1 MLKNMSIAKRLSLGF
16 ALVLVLL
23 LFVAGVGYWGTDSV
37 NSEAA
42 GILNGPAKVAENAQR
57 TRAHILGCRRFEKDF
72 FLNIGDK
79 EQEQGYQA
87 KWNDQRESLMA
98 RLADVEKYSTSEDDK
113 KLVAT
118 MKEEFAKYEAGFH
131 QVQGE
136 IASGQIK
143 SAEAANQA
151 ITKYKDQ
158 IHAMEKAAQDLAAR
172 QEELM
177 PKQAGMMAEFTKRT
191 TSIMLGIVVLTFLV
205 TGGVAL
211 AIARSVVEPVNAMNG
226 YLAELSSGDGDLTK
240 RMNFASQDEIGKM
253 ANSLNTFCEKLEKII
268 IEVKGGTGAISSA
281 AQQLAATSSSLS
293 QGTSEQAAS
302 VEETTSSLEE
312 MSASITQNSENS
324 RLMEQVAS
332 KGAREADE
340 SGKAVKQTVEA
351 MKSITQKIEIIDEIA
366 YQTNLLALNAAIE
379 AARAGEH
386 GKGFAVVATEVRKLA
401 ERSQSAAK
409 EISALASDSVKVAE
423 HSGKLLEELVPSI
436 RKTADLVQE
445 VSAASREQSSG
456 VNQINKAMGQV
467 DTVTQRN
474 ASSAEELS
482 STSEELASQ
491 AEALLQLM
499 DFFKTS
505 GGDNGL
511 SFLHKNGGKAA
522 HAHLAAAQ
530 PTHAAAPFFKPNGK
544 AKEAHEDHE
553 HSFTRF

>member
-1 MLKNMSIAKRLSLGF
+1 
-16 ALVLVLL
+16 
-23 LFVAGVGYWGTDSV
+23 
-37 NSEAA
+37 
-42 GILNGPAKVAENAQR
+42 
-57 TRAHILGCRRFEKDF
+57 
-72 FLNIGDK
+72 
-79 EQEQGYQA
+79 
-87 KWNDQRESLMA
+87 
-98 RLADVEKYSTSEDDK
+98 
-113 KLVAT
+113 
-118 MKEEFAKYEAGFH
+118 
-131 QVQGE
+131 
-136 IASGQIK
+136 
-143 SAEAANQA
+143 
-151 ITKYKDQ
+151 
-158 IHAMEKAAQDLAAR
+158 
-172 QEELM
+172 
-177 PKQAGMMAEFTKRT
+177 
-191 TSIMLGIVVLTFLV
+191 
-205 TGGVAL
+205 
-211 AIARSVVEPVNAMNG
+211 
-226 YLAELSSGDGDLTK
+226 
-240 RMNFASQDEIGKM
+240 
-253 ANSLNTFCEKLEKII
+253 
-268 IEVKGGTGAISSA
+268 
-281 AQQLAATSSSLS
+281 
-293 QGTSEQAAS
+293 
-302 VEETTSSLEE
+302 

-511 SFLHKNGGKAA
+511 PFLHKNGGKAA
-522 HAHLAAAQ
+522 HAHLAAAHS
-530 PTHAAAPFFKPNGK
+530 THAAAPFFKPNGK
-544 AKEAHEDHE
+544 AKEAHEEHE